1 MRSAESFWG
10 NSCPSHMSAWA
21 RDPQDFPPEYVAT
34 GLFLGQK
41 FLDPIALHCI
51 FEMVLLHRSGYP

>member
-1 MRSAESFWG
+1 
-10 NSCPSHMSAWA
+10 MSAWA